1 MLSRL
6 TTGSRVFAAMAAG
19 TVLVVAVG
27 VVSWSGASRIS
38 SELETAYQRRIPG
51 LESLAVLDEGQ
62 MYLQA
67 ALWLLVNRRASP
79 QEHAVAHE
87 TVKQRLAAIDA
98 TSARFRELA
107 GAEVSRILFQEWQA
121 SFSAWRPTV
130 ELIQRTV
137 AERDALIAAGKS
149 KDDLVVAAAD
159 LKSWNAMQEGQPTFQ
174 KADATL
180 KAVKK
185 WTVDDLDQGGA
196 RSLATASRSKGL
208 VAAAGLVA
216 AILLLGLGA
225 LLARTIGR
233 TVRRLVGEARK
244 LREAVAAGQLGVRGD
259 AEGLGLEFQP
269 IVEGINET
277 LEAFTQP
284 IRETAECI
292 DRIGRGDLPPAIEN
306 EHRGDFDLIRKSL
319 NRSIAAI
326 HALVADASMLAQAG
340 IEGRLATRADPARH
354 QGDFRKVVEGFNGT
368 LDAVTGPL
376 GVAARCVDEISRGAI
391 PPHIDGEYRGDFSAI
406 QQNLNRCIDAVN
418 ALVTDANL
426 LAEAGVQ
433 GQLKTR
439 ADPARHQGDF
449 RKVVEGVN
457 RTLDAVVGP
466 LGEAARHVAEI
477 SRGSIP
483 APITSEYRGD
493 FDELKRNLNTCIDA
507 VNRLVEDAGLLA
519 QGAVAGNLGARA
531 DASRHQGDF
540 RKVVEGVNQTLD
552 AVVAP
557 MDEAAAVLEKLAERD
572 LRARMNG
579 TYRGD
584 HARIQ
589 RAVNAT
595 AEALHDSIAQVS
607 SAVEQVSSA
616 AAQIAASSQAVAS
629 GASQQAAALEETGAS
644 TETVAGTTRRT
655 ADDAQQASA
664 LAQAARDA
672 AAAGNGVVA
681 RMQGAMGRIRQ
692 GAEHTSQILRDI
704 NEIAFQTNL
713 LALNAAV
720 EAARAGEAGRGFAVV
735 AEEVRSLALRAKE
748 AAARTEG
755 LVRES
760 VQQAGEGEATSRQ
773 VAGKLEEIA
782 AGTGRVSE
790 LVAEIAQASR
800 EQLSGMEQVNRAV
813 AEMDKVTQ
821 QNAAS
826 AEESSSAAAE
836 LNGQAEELAAM
847 VKSFQLSARDRPD
860 PAARAARPASPPSR
874 PPSLGAPAPR
884 RREPLPSAA
893 DQAFP
898 MEERAGLRDF

>member
-19 TVLVVAVG
+19 TALVVAVG
-27 VVSWSGASRIS
+27 AVSWTGASRIS
-38 SELETAYQRRIPG
+38 GELDQAYQKRIPG

-79 QEHAVAHE
+79 QEHTVAHE
-87 TVKQRLAAIDA
+87 TVLQRLAAIDA
-98 TSARFRELA
+98 TSARFQGLA
-107 GAEVSRILFQEWQA
+107 DEEVSRLLFQEWHS

-137 AERDALIAAGKS
+137 AERDALIAAGSS
-149 KDDLVVAAAD
+149 KDDPVVAAAD
-159 LKSWNAMQEGQPTFQ
+159 KKSWDAMQGGQPTFQ

-185 WTVDDLDQGGA
+185 WIVDDLHQGEA
-196 RSLATASRSKGL
+196 RSQATAARSKAL
-208 VAAAGLVA
+208 VAGAGLA
-216 AILLLGLGA
+216 AAVLLLGLGA
-225 LLARTIGR
+225 LIARTIGR

-244 LREAVAAGQLGVRGD
+244 LREAVADGRLEVRGD
-259 AEGLGLEFQP
+259 PQGLGAEFRP

-277 LEAFTQP
+277 LEAFAQP
-284 IRETAECI
+284 IRETAEYV
-292 DRIGRGDLPPAIEN
+292 DRIGRGDLPPPLER

-319 NRSIAAI
+319 NRCIAAVQ
-326 HALVADASMLAQAG
+326 ALVTDASLLAQAG
-340 IEGRLATRADPARH
+340 IEGRLATRADAARH

-368 LDAVTGPL
+368 LDAVVGPL

-391 PPHIDGEYRGDFSAI
+391 PPRIAGEYRGDFAAI

-418 ALVTDANL
+418 ALVADANL

-433 GQLKTR
+433 GRLRTR
-439 ADPARHQGDF
+439 ADAARHQGDF

-457 RTLDAVVGP
+457 RTLDAVIGP

-477 SRGSIP
+477 SRGAIP
-483 APITSEYRGD
+483 PPITAEYQGD
-493 FDELKRNLNTCIDA
+493 FDELKRSLNTCIEA
-507 VNRLVEDAGLLA
+507 VNRLVADAGLLA
-519 QGAVAGNLGARA
+519 QGAAAGNLGARA
-531 DASRHQGDF
+531 DADRHQGDF
-540 RKVVEGVNQTLD
+540 RKVVEGVNRTLD

-557 MDEAAAVLEKLAERD
+557 MDEAAAVLEQLAGRD
-572 LRARMNG
+572 LRARMRG
-579 TYRGD
+579 SYQGD
-584 HARIQ
+584 HARLQ
-589 RAVNAT
+589 RAVDAT

-616 AAQIAASSQAVAS
+616 AAQIASSSQAVAS
-629 GASQQAAALEETGAS
+629 GASQQAAALEQTGSS
-644 TETVAGTTRRT
+644 TEEVASTTRRT
-655 ADDAQQASA
+655 ADDAQKASA

-681 RMQGAMGRIRQ
+681 QMQGAMGRIRQ
-692 GAEHTSQILRDI
+692 GAEHTSQILKDI

-748 AAARTEG
+748 AAARTEV

-782 AGTGRVSE
+782 AGTGQVST

-800 EQLSGMEQVNRAV
+800 EQLSGIEQVDRAV
-813 AEMDKVTQ
+813 GEMDKVTQ

-836 LNGQAEELAAM
+836 LNAQAEELAAM
-847 VKSFQLSARDRPD
+847 VKSFQLTARDAPG
-860 PAARAARPASPPSR
+860 PAARAARPASPSAGLQSPSA
-874 PPSLGAPAPR
+874 LTPR
-884 RREPLPSAA
+884 RRGPLPSAA
-893 DQAFP
+893 DHAFP
-898 MEERAGLRDF
+898 MEEPAGLRDF